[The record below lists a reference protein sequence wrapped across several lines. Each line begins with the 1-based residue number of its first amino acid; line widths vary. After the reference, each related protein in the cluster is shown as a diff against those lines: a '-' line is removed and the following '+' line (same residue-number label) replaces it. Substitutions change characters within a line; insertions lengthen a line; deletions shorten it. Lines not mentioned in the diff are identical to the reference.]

1 MKVAGNEVRP
11 GMVVELN
18 GGLWSVVKA
27 EAVKP
32 GKGGAYN
39 QVELKNILQG
49 TKLNERLRAAETV
62 EVVEL
67 ETRDFQFLYANGG
80 VLTFMDMESFDQL
93 EIGADFVGEERAA
106 FLQDGMKVVMAMHE
120 GRPMSLRLPQQVT
133 LAVAETDPVVKG
145 QTAAPSYKSAIL
157 ENGVRT
163 QVPPFIDV
171 GTRVIISTDDA
182 SYVRRAE

>member
-11 GMVVELN
+11 GMVIEMN
-18 GGLWSVVKA
+18 GGLWSVVKS

-62 EVVEL
+62 EAVEL
-67 ETRDFQFLYANGG
+67 ETRDFQYLFATGDM
-80 VLTFMDMESFDQL
+80 LTFMDMESFDQI
-93 EIGADFVGEERAA
+93 EISVDFVGEDRAA
-106 FLQDGMKVVMAMHE
+106 FLQDGMKIAMSMHD
-120 GRPMSLRLPQQVT
+120 GRPISLRLPQQVT
-133 LAVAETDPVVKG
+133 LTVAETDPVMRG
-145 QTAAPSYKSAIL
+145 QTAAPSYKSAVL

-171 GTRVIISTDDA
+171 GTRVIVATDDA
-182 SYVRRAE
+182 TYVRRAE